1 MIAKAIFEALCAK
14 VYAINN
20 EPNDFNINDNCGS
33 THIRDLKRI
42 VIEKKLDVG
51 FAFYGNA
58 ERCHTVDEND
68 NIVNG
73 DYILYIYVKHLK
85 ERNKL
90 LLHNIVVTTVMLN
103 LGLYKAIDQISIEYA
118 QTAVWDRYVYSIWL
132 KMAIVWESNNQAV
145 LYSPSTQQQ
154 AMEFLLL

>member
-51 FAFYGNA
+51 FAFYGDA
-58 ERCHTVDEND
+58 ESCHAVDEND

-73 DYILYIYVKHLK
+73 DYILIYLC
-85 ERNKL
+85 
-90 LLHNIVVTTVMLN
+90 
-103 LGLYKAIDQISIEYA
+103 
-118 QTAVWDRYVYSIWL
+118 
-132 KMAIVWESNNQAV
+132 
-145 LYSPSTQQQ
+145 
-154 AMEFLLL
+154 